1 MTPDYVRSPLAKAVI
16 GSSSTTGVQIGN
28 SSTQLLAIYNCS
40 ATNQVNALAIYD
52 APSVAAAVGGGY
64 PPLYQPVL
72 SAGQVID
79 MTIQDRGFKINN
91 SIVAIPAGISNS
103 DGGWMLI
110 YT

>member
-1 MTPDYVRSPLAKAVI
+1 MAPDYVRSPLPKMVI
-16 GSSSTTGVQIGN
+16 PAGSSTGVQIGN
-28 SSTQLLAIYNCS
+28 NSTQLLAIYNCS
-40 ATNQVNALAIYD
+40 MTGQAFALSIYD
-52 APSVAAAVGGGY
+52 APSVAAVLAGGY
-64 PPLYQPVL
+64 SPLYQPIL
-72 SAGQVID
+72 SSGQVID